1 MPSKTKKRGSQPKND
16 HSQRKMQDFFALNPE
31 ERCEPD
37 VIEAEAAANRK
48 DDQDKDDQDK
58 DDQDKESKQEK
69 GE

>member
-1 MPSKTKKRGSQPKND
+1 
-16 HSQRKMQDFFALNPE
+16 MQDFFALNPE

-58 DDQDKESKQEK
+58 ESKQEK